1 MRLLRLA
8 ALAFLVAAT
17 PAFPADRT
25 IYLTFDDGPLP
36 GTANILDV
44 LEAENVPAAM
54 FMVGIHAQASLGQRA
69 LVARAKAMPH
79 VTVGNHSYSHANNRY
94 KDYYSNTEQVVADM
108 VRANKVL
115 GLIPPVNARMPGRD
129 VFRLLNTFKEDL
141 SVNAAQYER
150 EQVDFDFVA
159 ASGFRLYGWDFEW
172 IHDGTGKPVQS
183 VERLVSE
190 VDHLFAYGRFTK
202 PRKMILLMH
211 DEMFQDR
218 FDGRTKLTS
227 LITALKRRGYV
238 FGHIADYDG

>member
-1 MRLLRLA
+1 LAVVALLLA
-8 ALAFLVAAT
+8 VAPAL
-17 PAFPADRT
+17 PADRT

-44 LEAENVPAAM
+44 LEAESVPAAM
-54 FMVGIHAQASLGQRA
+54 FMVGMHAQTSSGQMA
-69 LVARAKAMPH
+69 LVARAKSMSLVA
-79 VTVGNHSYSHANNRY
+79 VGNHSYSHANNRY
-94 KDYYSNTEQVVADM
+94 KDYYSDTEHVVADM

-115 GLIPPVNARMPGRD
+115 GLSPPVNARMPGRD

-190 VDHLFAYGRFTK
+190 IDHLFAYGRFTK
-202 PRKMILLMH
+202 PRKMILLTH
-211 DEMFQDR
+211 DQMFQDR
-218 FDGRTKLTS
+218 FDGRAKLTS
-227 LITALKRRGYV
+227 LIRALEQRGYV
-238 FGHIADYDG
+238 FGHIVDYDD